1 MKPKDRGNEN
11 KNRGRKTQPYNSCPP
26 GTRSPEARDQEG
38 QMQKIKEPASGKRRR
53 KKASLNAAAK
63 ERKRGKGRCRQE

>member
-1 MKPKDRGNEN
+1 MKT
-11 KNRGRKTQPYNSCPP
+11 KTGAERLSHTTAALQVH
-26 GTRSPEARDQEG
+26 EARDQEG